1 MCPLGGI
8 TPYRA
13 SLHPPTSV
21 TNYFIVFIMVVLAIC
36 VACYLG
42 NVSGGRSDF
51 TTKNLRPLTEV
62 QIRDK
67 VESSRTAGEA
77 AVVLS
82 EQFLLQAWGEP
93 ERTMCNGKSDPD
105 QVPSTL

>member
-51 TTKNLRPLTEV
+51 TTKNLRPLAEV
-62 QIRDK
+62 QIGDKRSLDDLAKLIRDQPPP
-67 VESSRTAGEA
+67 
-77 AVVLS
+77 L
-82 EQFLLQAWGEP
+82 FLWLEW
-93 ERTMCNGKSDPD
+93 SH
-105 QVPSTL
+105 